1 MYQLLYDLCGIP
13 AETAEG
19 YSAFVANATVV
30 LVLVFVVFMI
40 DFLAKIL
47 TRFVPRWNR
56 NS

>member
-19 YSAFVANATVV
+19 YSALVANATVV

-47 TRFVPRWNR
+47 TRFIPRWNR